1 MYSKIRKMKIKEI
14 TSYLEEIAP
23 LSYQESY
30 DNAGLIVGDGNAEV
44 TGILVCLDSTEEI
57 IEEAIQKNCN
67 LVVAHHP
74 IVFEGLKKITG
85 KNYVERTVIKA
96 IKNDI
101 AIYAIHTNLDN
112 VIEGVNGKIAEI
124 LELQKTRVLAPKT
137 GLLKKL
143 ITFVPYEAK
152 EQVLQTLFKA
162 GAGNIGEYSE
172 CSYATEGKGTYLPSE
187 NSNPYKGKKGERH
200 TEPEYKIEVLYTKE
214 KEGKILKALFQAHPY
229 EEVAYD
235 LIQLTNTSSLIG
247 AGIIGELKEEVDA
260 LTFLKELKVKMNT
273 SCIRHTAL
281 LDKKIK
287 KVALCGG
294 AGSFLLKEAKSQQ
307 ADIFITGD
315 FKYHEFFD
323 TENQIII
330 ADIGHFESEQ
340 FTIEH
345 LASLL
350 KEKFSTFAVQ
360 LTEKETNPIHYL

>member
-14 TSYLEEIAP
+14 TNYLEEIAP

-30 DNAGLIVGDGNAEV
+30 DNAGLIVGDSNREV
-44 TGILVCLDSTEEI
+44 TGVLVCLDSTEEI
-57 IEEAIQKNCN
+57 IEEAIEKNCN

-74 IVFEGLKKITG
+74 IVFGGLKKITG

-124 LELQKTRVLAPKT
+124 LELQNTRVLAPKT
-137 GLLKKL
+137 GILKKL

-152 EQVLQTLFKA
+152 EPVLQALFDA
-162 GAGNIGEYSE
+162 GAGTIGEYSE
-172 CSYATEGKGTYLPSE
+172 CSYSTEGRGTYLPSE
-187 NSNPYKGKKGERH
+187 KSNPYKGEKGARH

-214 KEGKILKALFQAHPY
+214 KEGNILKALFDAHPY

-235 LIQLTNTSSLIG
+235 LIQLTNTTPLIG
-247 AGIIGELKEEVDA
+247 AGIIGELKEETDA
-260 LTFLKELKVKMNT
+260 LEFLKYLKIKMKT
-273 SCIRHTAL
+273 ACIRHTTATNR
-281 LDKKIK
+281 KIK

-294 AGSFLLKEAKSQQ
+294 AGSFLLADAKRQQ

-323 TENQIII
+323 AENQIII

-350 KEKFSTFAVQ
+350 KENFSTFAVQ